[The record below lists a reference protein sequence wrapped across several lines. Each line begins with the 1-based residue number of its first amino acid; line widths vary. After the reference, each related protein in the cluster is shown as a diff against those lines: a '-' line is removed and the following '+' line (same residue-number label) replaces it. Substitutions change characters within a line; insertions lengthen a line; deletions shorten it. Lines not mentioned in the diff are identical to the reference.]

1 MACWNKVWVLEGEP
15 LYIQYMVKCIQ
26 EDLNNPEIAKYSTV
40 SSADTIKS
48 ALMAFPFFE
57 TPDLIVISEPN
68 ADILKMCL
76 QLAESD
82 FSASGLIVT
91 CEHNTFDSR
100 LSFISKASKNKRVS
114 YYEPLQGSQINKY
127 IKDWATDSGVKI
139 ASDSYQWF
147 EKNAPTTI
155 SKMKTQ
161 NGKKDIIVYDLM
173 SLEKFLNK
181 LEVLYK
187 SEGEPISLED
197 LKNYSNFKRETDIW
211 AFIDKVFASDMTY
224 IYQYF
229 EENSVTLSNHS
240 VLWLIASQLE
250 FLIQV
255 KSSMSKNKNQ
265 SQISDILALKD
276 TLGYY
281 LDNDMSQLKDLKAK
295 AIVNPYRLQMAM
307 QSASK
312 IDLKDL
318 VNKYQATISAIR
330 DLRSGLDGKI
340 VSNLLTLAYSNKNNY
355 LEPFL
360 DV

>member
-15 LYIQYMVKCIQ
+15 LYIQYMIKCIQ

-211 AFIDKVFASDMTY
+211 AFIDKVFTGDMTY

-281 LDNDMSQLKDLKAK
+281 LDNDMNQLNDLKAK

>member
-1 MACWNKVWVLEGEP
+1 MACWNKIWVLEGEP
-15 LYIQYMVKCIQ
+15 LYIQYMIKCIQ

-100 LSFISKASKNKRVS
+100 LSFISKAAKNKRVS

-211 AFIDKVFASDMTY
+211 VFIDKVFASDMTY

-240 VLWLIASQLE
+240 ILWLIASQLE

-281 LDNDMSQLKDLKAK
+281 LDNDMNQLKDLKAK

>member
-1 MACWNKVWVLEGEP
+1 MACWNKIWVLEGEP
-15 LYIQYMVKCIQ
+15 LYIQYMIKCIQ

-100 LSFISKASKNKRVS
+100 LSFISKAAKNKRVS
-114 YYEPLQGSQINKY
+114 YYEPLQGNQINKY

-240 VLWLIASQLE
+240 ILWLIASQLE

-281 LDNDMSQLKDLKAK
+281 LDNDMNQLKDLKAK

>member
-15 LYIQYMVKCIQ
+15 LYIQYMIKCIQ

-100 LSFISKASKNKRVS
+100 LSFISKAAKNKRVS

-240 VLWLIASQLE
+240 ILWLIASQLE

-265 SQISDILALKD
+265 SQISDMLALKD

>member
-15 LYIQYMVKCIQ
+15 LYIQYMIKCIQ

-211 AFIDKVFASDMTY
+211 AFIDKVFAGDMTY

-229 EENSVTLSNHS
+229 DSLVIDGFVNGTGKLVKVTANGLGRLQSRDRLEAESNDFHERVRQEYLQIAMMDPERYFVVDGTQSVEEIN
-240 VLWLIASQLE
+240 
-250 FLIQV
+250 
-255 KSSMSKNKNQ
+255 NQ
-265 SQISDILALKD
+265 ITARVAELPALKR
-276 TLGYY
+276 
-281 LDNDMSQLKDLKAK
+281 N
-295 AIVNPYRLQMAM
+295 
-307 QSASK
+307 
-312 IDLKDL
+312 
-318 VNKYQATISAIR
+318 ATQETKR
-330 DLRSGLDGKI
+330 KFRK
-340 VSNLLTLAYSNKNNY
+340 
-355 LEPFL
+355 
-360 DV
+360 

>member
-15 LYIQYMVKCIQ
+15 LYIQYMIKCIQ

-100 LSFISKASKNKRVS
+100 LSFISKAAKNKRVS

-240 VLWLIASQLE
+240 ILWLIASQLE

-281 LDNDMSQLKDLKAK
+281 LDNDMNQLNDLKAK

>member
-1 MACWNKVWVLEGEP
+1 MACWNKIWVLEGDP
-15 LYIQYMVKCIQ
+15 LYIQHMIKCIQ
-26 EDLNNPEIAKYSTV
+26 EDLNNPEVAKYSTI

-57 TPDLIVISEPN
+57 IPDLIVISEPN

-76 QLAESD
+76 PLVENN
-82 FSASGLIVT
+82 FSASGLIIT

-114 YYEPLQGSQINKY
+114 YFEPLQGTQINKY
-127 IKDWATDSGVKI
+127 IKDWATDTGVKI
-139 ASDSYQWF
+139 APNSYQWF

-155 SKMKTQ
+155 SKIKTQ

-173 SLEKFLNK
+173 SLEKFLCK

-187 SEGEPISLED
+187 SEKDTLTLD
-197 LKNYSNFKRETDIW
+197 DFKNYSNFRREADTW
-211 AFIDKVFASDMTY
+211 EFIDKVIASDMAH

-229 EENSVTLSNHS
+229 EDNSITLSNHS
-240 VLWLIASQLE
+240 ILWLIASQLE

-276 TLGYY
+276 CLGYY
-281 LDNDMSQLKDLKAK
+281 LDNDMNPLKELKPK
-295 AIVNPYRLQMAM
+295 AFVNPYRLQIAM
-307 QSASK
+307 QSVGR

-318 VNKYQATISAIR
+318 INKYQATISAIR
-330 DLRSGLDGKI
+330 DLRSGLDGKV
-340 VSNLLTLAYSNKNNY
+340 VSILLALAYSNKNTY
-355 LEPFL
+355 LDPVL

>member
-15 LYIQYMVKCIQ
+15 LYIQYMIKCIQ

-100 LSFISKASKNKRVS
+100 LSFISKAAKNKRVS

-147 EKNAPTTI
+147 DKNAPTTI

-211 AFIDKVFASDMTY
+211 VFIDKVFASDMTY

-240 VLWLIASQLE
+240 ILWLIASQLE

-281 LDNDMSQLKDLKAK
+281 LDNDMNQLKDLKAK